1 MVEGTVSTQIA
12 ICEEDVCHAI
22 RSFPRGS
29 AGGPDGIHPQ
39 HLSDLTSAS
48 AERGGRELL
57 SALTSFCNFVVS
69 GLTPPFSQPI
79 FFGATLIPLRKKD
92 GGVRPIAVGQTLRRL
107 VAKCVSIHVIHT
119 VGPDLVP
126 LQLGCGVPLGCE
138 AAAHAARHY
147 LRCMPLNHLLLKL
160 DFKNAFNTLRRDR
173 MIDAVQQSTPE
184 MFSFIDSAYASPSH
198 LFCGDNILQSA
209 EGVQQGDPLGPLL
222 FCITTQQ
229 LILNLRSEFRVFY
242 LDDGTLGGPVD
253 VALSD
258 LHQIEKG
265 AAELGLQLNRKK
277 CEVIC
282 DDESTCNAMLSAVPG
297 LQVVGCSQATFLG
310 SPIGDSSS
318 IDECIHDKTMK
329 LELMGERLHLLSS
342 HDSLLLLRHSAFL
355 RFCMCCGLHLVSSPT
370 IFVFLMILSVPSS
383 VTF

>member
-1 MVEGTVSTQIA
+1 M
-12 ICEEDVCHAI
+12 
-22 RSFPRGS
+22 
-29 AGGPDGIHPQ
+29 
-39 HLSDLTSAS
+39 
-48 AERGGRELL
+48 
-57 SALTSFCNFVVS
+57 
-69 GLTPPFSQPI
+69 
-79 FFGATLIPLRKKD
+79 
-92 GGVRPIAVGQTLRRL
+92 GQTLRRL

-119 VGPDLVP
+119 VGPDLAP
-126 LQLGCGVPLGCE
+126 LQLGRGVPLGCE

-160 DFKNAFNTLRRDR
+160 DFKKKFNTLRRDK
-173 MIDAVQQSTPE
+173 MIDSVQQSTPE
-184 MFSFIDSAYASPSH
+184 MFSFIYSAYASPSH

-297 LQVVGCSQATFLG
+297 LQVVGCSQATLLG

-342 HDSLLLLRHSAFL
+342 HDSLLLLRHSLCISKILYVL
-355 RFCMCCGLHLVSSPT
+355 RTAPLFHLQ
-370 IFVFLMILSVPSS
+370 PSS
-383 VTF
+383 CF